1 MTIVFGSD
9 RIWFYSGKIERARLG
24 FPEWRKVSNWL
35 NTELSVVYPLVP
47 NIEELE
53 VKNPEVPELTS
64 YEEEPHDEFLKF
76 FPKRD
81 LPGKV
86 TTRVNVTA
94 LRKRMLAVKKRMART
109 EFNQAKRVLRNLQH
123 GAGAYQYSELPPIST
138 RNSKSAAVHG

>member
-35 NTELSVVYPLVP
+35 NTELSAVYPP
-47 NIEELE
+47 APIIEEPE
-53 VKNPEVPELTS
+53 VKKVPELTS
-64 YEEEPHDEFLKF
+64 YDEEPHEEFWRF
-76 FPKRD
+76 FPRRD

-94 LRKRMLAVKKRMART
+94 LRKRV
-109 EFNQAKRVLRNLQH
+109 
-123 GAGAYQYSELPPIST
+123 
-138 RNSKSAAVHG
+138 